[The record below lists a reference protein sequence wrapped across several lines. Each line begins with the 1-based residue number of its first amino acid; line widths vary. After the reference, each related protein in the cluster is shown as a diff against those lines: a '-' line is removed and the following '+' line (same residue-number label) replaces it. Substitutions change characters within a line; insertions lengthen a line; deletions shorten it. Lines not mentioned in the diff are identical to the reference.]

1 MRIPAAV
8 LFFLSVAFDAYC
20 ANPCLDGALA
30 ELELTVVDD
39 SGEKVEDAEV
49 DVAFQTS
56 IENANLVKRT
66 SDHTGRLIAA
76 GRTVGTVNVWARKT
90 GYYETHKVLNV
101 RRNPVAVAGKNG
113 RWSDVPIAD
122 QLILRKV
129 RNPVKLLRKG
139 DAYSDVRYPVL
150 DAVKGFD
157 LLMFDWCPPYGRGEY
172 DDLQIRTKFWR
183 SPDDWLKVH
192 DRTVVTMTNR
202 VDGFYF
208 ADVDDTSAFRYAYK
222 AETNAVYVKELVF
235 EYDRREGAVTTNR
248 GMPKGKYLIFR
259 TRTRTDENGRV
270 VMANYGL
277 IKESFDPFADLD
289 MCSLF
294 NPVSNDPNL
303 EDAEIARRQAKKG
316 EKW

>member
-1 MRIPAAV
+1 MV
-8 LFFLSVAFDAYC
+8 LLILSVAFDAYC
-20 ANPCLDGALA
+20 ATPCLDGALA

-66 SDHTGRLIAA
+66 SDHTGRLNAA
-76 GRTVGTVNVWARKT
+76 GRTIGTVNVWARKT

-129 RNPVKLLRKG
+129 RNPVRLLRKG

-157 LLMFDWCPPYGRGEY
+157 ILMFDWCPPYG
-172 DDLQIRTKFWR
+172 
-183 SPDDWLKVH
+183 
-192 DRTVVTMTNR
+192 
-202 VDGFYF
+202 
-208 ADVDDTSAFRYAYK
+208 
-222 AETNAVYVKELVF
+222 
-235 EYDRREGAVTTNR
+235 
-248 GMPKGKYLIFR
+248 
-259 TRTRTDENGRV
+259 
-270 VMANYGL
+270 
-277 IKESFDPFADLD
+277 
-289 MCSLF
+289 
-294 NPVSNDPNL
+294 
-303 EDAEIARRQAKKG
+303 
-316 EKW
+316 